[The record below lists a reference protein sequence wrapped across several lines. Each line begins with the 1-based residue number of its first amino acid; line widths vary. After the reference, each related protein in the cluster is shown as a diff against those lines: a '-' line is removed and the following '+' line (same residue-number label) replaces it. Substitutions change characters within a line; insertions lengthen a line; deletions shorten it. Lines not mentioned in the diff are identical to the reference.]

1 MATSSKKRVEGDSL
15 LYCSDGHLLNI
26 PVNNRWKQ
34 GEWWYNRE
42 LQISEQDNRMIYV
55 DEHGYLCITE
65 LYAEN
70 IIKRNRL
77 DKYVYDILYIPT
89 KGVLILTDDGVYEMR
104 EAGKQI
110 V

>member
-1 MATSSKKRVEGDSL
+1 MATSSKKSVEGDSL

-104 EAGKQI
+104 EA
-110 V
+110 

>member
-1 MATSSKKRVEGDSL
+1 
-15 LYCSDGHLLNI
+15 
-26 PVNNRWKQ
+26 
-34 GEWWYNRE
+34 
-42 LQISEQDNRMIYV
+42 MIYV

-70 IIKRNRL
+70 IIKRNCL

-104 EAGKQI
+104 EA
-110 V
+110 